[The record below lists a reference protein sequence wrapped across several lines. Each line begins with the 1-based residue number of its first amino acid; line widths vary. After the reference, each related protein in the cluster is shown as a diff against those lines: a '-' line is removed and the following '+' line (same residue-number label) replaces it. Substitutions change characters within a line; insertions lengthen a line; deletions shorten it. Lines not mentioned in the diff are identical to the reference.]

1 MLKDSNQMLCGWGV
15 AEMQRPILMEIF
27 DDSAYKKLAA
37 FMTMRSYDLRRGSCG
52 IRDAEDA

>member
-15 AEMQRPILMEIF
+15 AEMQRPVLMEIF

-37 FMTMRSYDLRRGSCG
+37 FMTMRSYDLR
-52 IRDAEDA
+52 